1 MRELYKIISELK
13 LSRGGKNRSPGII
26 LRRDQNM
33 ISAEKIIEPYLSIA
47 SRHRPLLQRP
57 SWRVARRTY
66 PKSGW
71 GIMKGFF

>member
-33 ISAEKIIEPYLSIA
+33 ISAEKLSN
-47 SRHRPLLQRP
+47 P
-57 SWRVARRTY
+57 TY
-66 PKSGW
+66 Q
-71 GIMKGFF
+71 